1 MAQADGSVIIDT
13 RLNNKGFTK
22 GVENIKAQLGGLQ
35 SAVNKIGATIASAFA
50 IGALVNFGKACVE
63 LGSNVSEVQNV
74 VDVAFGDMADIVE
87 DFAEGSIR
95 NFGMSQLAAKKTA
108 STYMAMAKGMGV
120 ADEAA
125 AEMSITLAGL
135 TGDIASFYNISQEL
149 ADIKLKSVFT
159 GETETLKDL
168 GIVMTQDNL
177 KAYALAQGIAKSY
190 EAMSQGEK
198 VALRYNFVLDS
209 LALAQGDF
217 ARTSNSWA
225 NQTRILSMQWQEF
238 MGIVGQTLITV
249 LTPVVRTLNSI
260 VSGMISV
267 ANSFNAAISSI
278 FGGANNQIQ
287 QTASAST
294 DVGSAIGGAVENQ
307 EALTGAVKD
316 TNKALKGSLAGFDEI
331 NRLAGESA
339 SGGGSAT
346 SGTTGSG
353 STFEIIPVDKEE
365 LSGTL
370 GWIESALLRLRE
382 TVSRLNFDNLSS
394 AFSGLKDALAGLGE
408 DAFSALAW
416 AYTNVL
422 EPLAQWT
429 VEDAIPAFLDTLSA
443 GAEFLSAALVR
454 LQPLAEW
461 LWNEFLAP
469 LASWT
474 GELFVAALGEITD
487 LLSDLADLLSGE
499 TTFGEFIT
507 NLSPAQTAL
516 FGIAAALLTIEAI
529 VAGKAL
535 LDGLK
540 SIKEFF
546 VDIVALNAV
555 GTVGKLG
562 EVFLLVSQGAGTLSE
577 AMKLVFGS
585 KSIIAGIA
593 VIVGGAVLAITNFI
607 SMLKNGFSWA
617 NEALML
623 LGIAIAAVGAI
634 ILGAPA
640 LVAGVVAGIVAAIAT
655 AAVVIKENWEAIKQA
670 FSTAWALI
678 KTDFIVKWNA
688 IKVIVSGWKSY
699 FQGVWENIKNV
710 FSNAWTAFKDIGANI
725 VQGIKDGILGA
736 WSSFT
741 SWISGKIGGLVS
753 GVTGSFGSSARGSGF
768 SSYSLSTSNLSIPHL
783 ATGSVVPPNR
793 EFMAILGDN
802 KTETEIVSP
811 LSTMKQAFMEAMQ
824 ESGGFGGGNY
834 KFEIY
839 INGRK
844 MAVEMVKEVN
854 RMTQEAGKPVLL
866 F

>member
-13 RLNNKGFTK
+13 RLNNRGFAK
-22 GVENIKAQLGGLQ
+22 GVDNIKSQLGGLQ

-50 IGALVNFGKACVE
+50 IGALVNFSKACVE

-74 VDVAFGDMADIVE
+74 VEVAFGDMANMVE
-87 DFAEGSIR
+87 DFAERAIQ

-120 ADEAA
+120 ADETA

-135 TGDIASFYNISQEL
+135 TGDVASFYNISQEL

-177 KAYALAQGIAKSY
+177 KAYAMAQGITKSY
-190 EAMSQGEK
+190 EAMSQSEK
-198 VALRYNFVLDS
+198 VALRYGFVLDALS
-209 LALAQGDF
+209 LAQGDF
-217 ARTSNSWA
+217 ARTSDSWA
-225 NQTRILSMQWQEF
+225 NQTRILTMQWQEL
-238 MGIVGQTLITV
+238 MSIVGETLITV
-249 LTPVVRTLNSI
+249 LTPVVQTLNNI

-287 QTASAST
+287 QTANKSSL
-294 DVGSAIGGAVENQ
+294 VGAAIGGAVENQ
-307 EALTGAVKD
+307 EALTEAVGD
-316 TNKALKGSLAGFDEI
+316 TNKALKGALAGFDEI
-331 NRLAGESA
+331 NTITTESA
-339 SGGGSAT
+339 GSGGGSVTGT
-346 SGTTGSG
+346 SGSG
-353 STFEIIPVDKEE
+353 STFEVLPVDKEE

-370 GWIESALLRLRE
+370 SWIESALIRLQE
-382 TVSRLNFDNLSS
+382 TVAKLDFSNLSG
-394 AFSGLKDALAGLGE
+394 AFAGLKEALAGLGE
-408 DAFSALAW
+408 DAFSALYW
-416 AYTNVL
+416 AYTNIL

-429 VEDAIPAFLDTLSA
+429 VEDALPAFLNALSA
-443 GAEFLSAALVR
+443 GADLLSAALTR
-454 LQPLAEW
+454 LQPFAEW

-474 GELFVAALGEITD
+474 GELFIAALGEITD
-487 LLSDLADLLSGE
+487 LLNDLADLLSGE
-499 TTFGEFIT
+499 TTFAEFIS

-535 LDGLK
+535 LDGLN
-540 SIKEFF
+540 SIKKFF
-546 VDIVALNAV
+546 ADIVALNAV

-577 AMKLVFGS
+577 AMKLVFGP

-593 VIVGGAVLAITNFI
+593 AIIGGAVLAITNFVA
-607 SMLKNGFSWA
+607 MLENGFSWA

-623 LGIAIAAVGAI
+623 LGIAITAVGAI

-640 LVAGVVAGIVAAIAT
+640 LVAGVIAAIVAAVST
-655 AAVVIKENWEAIKQA
+655 FVVVLKDNWESIT
-670 FSTAWALI
+670 SALAEAGANL
-678 KTDFIVKWNA
+678 KKSFTMVWND
-688 IKVIVSGWKSY
+688 
-699 FQGVWENIKNV
+699 IKNIWNGAPAF
-710 FSNAWTAFKDIGANI
+710 FSGIWSKIKNLFSDAWSSFRNIGKNI

-753 GVTGSFGSSARGSGF
+753 GVIGGFGSSARGNGG
-768 SSYSLSTSNLSIPHL
+768 SSYSLRAENLSLPRL

-802 KTETEIVSP
+802 KTETEVVSP

-854 RMTQEAGKPVLL
+854 RMTQEAGKPVLM

>member
-1 MAQADGSVIIDT
+1 MADGKVIIDT
-13 RLNNKGFTK
+13 QLNNKGFIK
-22 GVENIKAQLGGLQ
+22 GLKGMESEVSGLQ
-35 SAVNKIGATIASAFA
+35 ATVNKLGATIASAFA
-50 IGALVNFGKACVE
+50 VGTLVNFGKECVE
-63 LGSNVSEVQNV
+63 LGSDVSEVQNV
-74 VDVAFGDMADIVE
+74 VDVAFGDMADQVE
-87 DFAEGSIR
+87 SFADRAIQ
-95 NFGMSQLAAKKTA
+95 NFGMSRLAAKKTA

-120 ADEAA
+120 ADESA

-168 GIVMTQDNL
+168 GVVMTQDNL
-177 KAYALAQGIAKSY
+177 KAYALAQGITKSY
-190 EAMSQGEK
+190 EAMSQSEK
-198 VALRYNFVLDS
+198 VALRYGFVLDALS
-209 LALAQGDF
+209 LAQGDF
-217 ARTSNSWA
+217 ARTSDSWA

-260 VSGMISV
+260 VSGLISV
-267 ANSFNAAISSI
+267 ANSFNAVITSI
-278 FGGANNQIQ
+278 FGGAGNQIQ
-287 QTASAST
+287 QTASASAE
-294 DVGSAIGGAVENQ
+294 VGSAIGGAVENQ

-339 SGGGSAT
+339 SGGGGAT

-370 GWIESALLRLRE
+370 GWIESALLRLQE

-416 AYTNVL
+416 AYTK
-422 EPLAQWT
+422 LAQWT

-461 LWNEFLAP
+461 LWSEFLAP

-487 LLSDLADLLSGE
+487 LLRDLADLLSGE
-499 TTFGEFIT
+499 TTFGDFIT

-535 LDGLK
+535 LDGLT
-540 SIKEFF
+540 SITKFF
-546 VDIVALNAV
+546 KDVIALNAV
-555 GTVGKLG
+555 GTIGKLG

-577 AMKLVFGS
+577 AMKLVFGP
-585 KSIIAGIA
+585 KSIIAGVA
-593 VIVGGAVLAITNFI
+593 AIVGGAVLAITNFA
-607 SMLKNGFSWA
+607 SMLENRFSWA

-623 LGIAIAAVGAI
+623 LGIAITAVGAI

-640 LVAGVVAGIVAAIAT
+640 LVTGVVAGIVAAIAT
-655 AAVVIKENWEAIKQA
+655 AVVVIKENWEDIKRA
-670 FSTAWALI
+670 FSTAWNFI
-678 KTDFIVKWNA
+678 KTEFLVKWNA
-688 IKVIVSGWKSY
+688 IKVVINGWKSY
-699 FQGVWENIKNV
+699 FQGVWKDIKGVFSDAWNAFTNIGKNIVEGIKN
-710 FSNAWTAFKDIGANI
+710 
-725 VQGIKDGILGA
+725 GILGA

-741 SWISGKIGGLVS
+741 SWVSGKIGGLVS
-753 GVTGSFGSSARGSGF
+753 GATGSFGSSARGSGF
-768 SSYSLSTSNLSIPHL
+768 SDYSLSAANLSIPHL

-811 LSTMKQAFMEAMQ
+811 LSTMKQAFVEAMQ

-854 RMTQEAGKPVLL
+854 RMTQEAGKPVLM